1 LAHWLFSD
9 LGEGSEGKMEIK
21 GSEINIR
28 IDLFGAVEI
37 IDETGKTVKLPPKH
51 IIKIEG
57 KDITEI
63 HIYEGG
69 RLLTVYGFPA
79 KVKIEPYYG

>member
-1 LAHWLFSD
+1 MTHWLFSD
-9 LGEGSEGKMEIK
+9 SGKSSEGKTEIK

-28 IDLFGAVEI
+28 IDLFGTVEI

-51 IIKIEG
+51 IIKIVG
-57 KDITEI
+57 RDISEI
-63 HIYEGG
+63 HVYEGG
-69 RLLTVYGFPA
+69 RLMTVYGFPA